1 MLKVGDPAPEFNL
14 PDEAGNRH
22 RLSDYRGKNPV
33 VLIFYP
39 MNQTPVC
46 TAQLCEVRDA
56 YADLKAAGA
65 VVFGVNPAGAESH
78 QTFVQRH
85 SFPFHLLVDADREVA
100 RQYRTLLGWGKLSIN
115 NRSVYVIGKDGK
127 ILFARPGKPAPAE
140 MLAALQAAG

>member
-1 MLKVGDPAPEFNL
+1 
-14 PDEAGNRH
+14 
-22 RLSDYRGKNPV
+22 V

-65 VVFGVNPAGAESH
+65 VVFGINPAGAESH
-78 QTFVQRH
+78 QSFVQRH
-85 SFPFHLLVDADREVA
+85 SFPFHLLVDEDREVA
-100 RQYRTLLGWGKLSIN
+100 KQYRTLLGWGKLSIN

-140 MLAALQAAG
+140 LLAALQAAG